1 MKKWVVL
8 ILTGVLLAGCST
20 EEGGSSQSDKK
31 EKLPSGFTFVNKDV
45 LNGDYI
51 TVAKHNKTG
60 CYYTFLNGGYDTTV
74 GATQMF
80 VEKDGVSI
88 PYCD

>member
-20 EEGGSSQSDKK
+20 EETGDNLSDKK
-31 EKLPSGFTFVNKDV
+31 GTLPSGFTFVNKDG
-45 LNGDYI
+45 LHGDHI
-51 TVAKHNKTG
+51 TVAKHNETG

-80 VEKDGVSI
+80 VEKDGVSV
-88 PYCD
+88 PYCE